1 MMIQWNTVVNYDL
14 EDRFD
19 ICKCDFDTYL
29 QPSKRIYYVSYAVV
43 YGQYD
48 KNHVSQVIYRIQNS

>member
-29 QPSKRIYYVSYAVV
+29 QPSKRICYVSRV
-43 YGQYD
+43 
-48 KNHVSQVIYRIQNS
+48 